1 MIGAGCACCRSY
13 SQGGQAMHEKRKKIW
28 VNRFQTALFWRIAAY
43 FLFYQI
49 AVWSL
54 VLIEVNMYAEL
65 EVMLGSGSATN
76 LMLFLVALVLGVGVL
91 FIYDAIKFTHRIVGP
106 IVRFRQICQAVRDG
120 ETVDLVKLRDG
131 DYLLE
136 FRDEFNEMLKALE
149 ERGAITIKTATSK
162 AANGKR

>member
-1 MIGAGCACCRSY
+1 
-13 SQGGQAMHEKRKKIW
+13 MHEKRKKIW
-28 VNRFQTALFWRIAAY
+28 INRFQTVLFWRIAFY

-54 VLIEVNMYAEL
+54 VLIEVNMYGEL
-65 EVMLGSGSATN
+65 EVMLGTGSATN
-76 LMLFLVALVLGVGVL
+76 LMLLLVALVVGVGIL
-91 FIYDAIKFTHRIVGP
+91 FIYDAIKFTHKIVGP

-120 ETVDLVKLRDG
+120 EAVNLVKLRDG

-149 ERGAITIKTATSK
+149 ERGAITINTPASK
-162 AANGKR
+162 GADGKRPEAANV